1 MPARTIINASMHQ
14 PAQRI
19 AVRFG
24 DRRDPQQAATNNTRR
39 ALRAMRGW
47 RNVRNNI
54 NDLIMQQ
61 RNANSLCACT
71 PDEAKTPPTRLL
83 SRNINKSTSG
93 TYMVRL
99 TSPPCNSPEARAWL
113 KTGREQRAER
123 VPNPVLANYPTES
136 RTHHDFRISP
146 PPRR

>member
-39 ALRAMRGW
+39 ALRAMRVW

-61 RNANSLCACT
+61 RNANSL
-71 PDEAKTPPTRLL
+71 
-83 SRNINKSTSG
+83 
-93 TYMVRL
+93 
-99 TSPPCNSPEARAWL
+99 
-113 KTGREQRAER
+113 
-123 VPNPVLANYPTES
+123 
-136 RTHHDFRISP
+136 
-146 PPRR
+146 